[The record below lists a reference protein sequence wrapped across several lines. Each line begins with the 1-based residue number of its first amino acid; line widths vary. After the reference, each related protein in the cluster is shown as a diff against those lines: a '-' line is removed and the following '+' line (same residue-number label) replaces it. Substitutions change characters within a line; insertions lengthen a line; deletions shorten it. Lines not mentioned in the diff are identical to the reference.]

1 MEFPLEL
8 GHLANV
14 LQSTF
19 VELDLLIRHDATSD
33 IRLRRVVEAL
43 CHASQDLLNL
53 FILIVELVALRHVGR
68 EKQR

>member
-1 MEFPLEL
+1 MEFSLEL

-43 CHASQDLLNL
+43 GHPSQDLLHL
-53 FILIVELVALRHVGR
+53 FILIMELVALRHVSR